1 MMTTKMMNKLIATAA
16 VSTVLLTGVNVAKA
30 DTVTTTKTT
39 TTTTVVTTVTKT
51 DEVKSGEI
59 KAGTTT
65 TTTKAT
71 PTKSATKVTEPY
83 YNYNGYTSR
92 NADFELDKYFVQA
105 LNYGNFKLNNLSV
118 TKTPTIQSKPV
129 KSMVNDTVV
138 YKTNGVIT
146 SMSFPVKKGVIKK
159 ADFLK
164 AHAANTLISDKTSKS
179 KNSVATF
186 KTKVGSYSANFD
198 KAGFLTSIKINP
210 AIVTY
215 AK

>member
-1 MMTTKMMNKLIATAA
+1 MKTNTMNKFIIAGT
-16 VSTVLLTGVNVAKA
+16 VSSLLLTGLNVAKA

-51 DEVKSGEI
+51 DQVKSGEI
-59 KAGTTT
+59 KAGTKT

-71 PTKSATKVTEPY
+71 PTKDATKVTEPY
-83 YNYNGYTSR
+83 YNYNGYTAR

-118 TKTPTIQSKPV
+118 TKNNVIQSKPV
-129 KSMVNDTVV
+129 KSVVNDTTI
-138 YKTNGVIT
+138 YKTKGVIT

-164 AHAANTLISDKTSKS
+164 AHAANTLLSDKTAKTGKS
-179 KNSVATF
+179 TATF
-186 KTKVGSYSANFD
+186 KTKYGSYSANFD

-210 AIVTY
+210 AKVTY
-215 AK
+215 